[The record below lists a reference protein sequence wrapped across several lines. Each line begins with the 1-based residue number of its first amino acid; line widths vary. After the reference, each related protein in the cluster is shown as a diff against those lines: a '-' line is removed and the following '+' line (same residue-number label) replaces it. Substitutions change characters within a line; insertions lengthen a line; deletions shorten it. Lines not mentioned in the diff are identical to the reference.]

1 MRKVMFLSLAFLLSV
16 LPRLATAHQVGDTV
30 IVTQPTELK
39 VGDEVMQTLPAG
51 QGLQVLKVNG
61 DWLWVSREA
70 AAGWIHSQFVT
81 PASQAIDSYTEQIR
95 LNPRDPQAYAA
106 RGRVWEAKGELDIAI
121 LDYSQAI
128 GINPR
133 AADALS
139 SRGNVWT
146 RKGEYDKA
154 IADYEEM
161 IDGNLSVADAY
172 NSRATALYLRREY
185 DRALADYNEAIQ
197 HDPKLASAWY
207 NRGNTRYQR
216 GEFQQA
222 IADCN
227 EAIRLNPKFSSAY
240 LALAGLYANCP
251 DSTFRN
257 LKKAVENAAKA
268 CELAGWNDAPR
279 LGLLAAIFDA
289 TGDFD
294 EAVKWQSKAVQSAE
308 ARLKSAYQARLDL
321 YKSRKRK

>member
-1 MRKVMFLSLAFLLSV
+1 MRKATFLPLAFLLGV
-16 LPRLATAHQVGDTV
+16 LPGLATAQQVGDTV
-30 IVTQPTELK
+30 IVTQDAELK
-39 VGDEVMQTLPAG
+39 VGDEVMQTIPAG
-51 QGLQVLKVNG
+51 QGLQVLNVNG

-70 AAGWIHSQFVT
+70 AGWINNKFVT
-81 PASQAIDSYTEQIR
+81 PASQALDSYTEQIR
-95 LNPRDPQAYAA
+95 LNPGDPKAYVA

-128 GINPR
+128 RINPR

-139 SRGNVWT
+139 SRGNAWT

-161 IDGNLSVADAY
+161 IDGNLSVAQAY

-185 DRALADYNEAIQ
+185 ERALADYNEALER
-197 HDPKLASAWY
+197 DPKSASTWY

-216 GEFQQA
+216 GEYQQA

-227 EAIRLNPKFSSAY
+227 EAIRLDPKFSSAY

-251 DSTFRN
+251 DSAFRN
-257 LKKAVENAAKA
+257 LKKAVDNAAKA
-268 CELAGWNDAPR
+268 CELVGWNDAPR

-289 TGDFD
+289 TGNFD
-294 EAVKWQSKAVQSAE
+294 EAVKWQSKAVQSAD
-308 ARLKSAYQARLDL
+308 ARLKPAYQARLDV